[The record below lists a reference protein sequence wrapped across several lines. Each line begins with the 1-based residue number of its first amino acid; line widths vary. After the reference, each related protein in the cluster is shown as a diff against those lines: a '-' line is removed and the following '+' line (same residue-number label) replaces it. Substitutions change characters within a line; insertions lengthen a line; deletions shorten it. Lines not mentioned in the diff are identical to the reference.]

1 MAVVSLGDLGPRSKV
16 AVMALVDALGDRDD
30 RVRAMAAAALG
41 RIGPAA
47 EDAVPAL
54 IETLKDEAA
63 GQHAEES
70 LVKIGRAAVP
80 ALIQVVESPHQSIR
94 WHAANALTRISGG
107 G

>member
-1 MAVVSLGDLGPRSKV
+1 
-16 AVMALVDALGDRDD
+16 VDALGDQDD
-30 RVRAMAAAALG
+30 RVRASAAAALG

-47 EDAVPAL
+47 EEAVPAL
-54 IETLKDEAA
+54 IEALKDEAA
-63 GQHAEES
+63 GPQAEES

-80 ALIQVVESPHQSIR
+80 ALIQVVGSPDQSTR